1 MRMKD
6 VFFRRAKFCVGNE
19 LTIRFWEDTWLRDEP
34 LALQYPILYNIVQR
48 KEDYVANILQEV
60 PLNIQF
66 KRSLVGNVGIPGYT
80 CLGG

>member
-1 MRMKD
+1 MRTKD
-6 VFFRRAKFCVGNE
+6 MFFRRAKFCVGNE